1 MEDLLGYRGQKIVVT
16 GAASGM
22 GAATAELLLAL
33 GAEVHALD
41 IAPVSL
47 PVHQFIQ
54 TDLKDQASIEAGL
67 AKLPEQIF
75 GLFNCAGV
83 PSPPFSAFDTVMINF
98 TGMRYLTEGLIPR
111 IAAGGGIAA
120 IASTAGLAWKSNLLR
135 LREFLAMTD
144 FAAQAEWLRGEP
156 ELGSDC
162 YSFSKQAMILYCME
176 RAGALAAAEIRF
188 NCIAPAPTATA
199 FIDAQAPS
207 IGGLGVYDLFKPAHG
222 RFASPKDMGQ
232 AMVLLNSRLAGFVS
246 GVCLP
251 VDFGY
256 TAEVLTGQRDN
267 LVGLS

>member
-176 RAGALAAAEIRF
+176 RAGALAAAEIRASAHRHRVYRRPGAVHRRAWRLRF
-188 NCIAPAPTATA
+188 VQARAWALCQPQRYGASDGAAEQPAC
-199 FIDAQAPS
+199 
-207 IGGLGVYDLFKPAHG
+207 
-222 RFASPKDMGQ
+222 
-232 AMVLLNSRLAGFVS
+232 
-246 GVCLP
+246 GVCQRRVPASGFWLYRRGA
-251 VDFGY
+251 DG
-256 TAEVLTGQRDN
+256 TAG
-267 LVGLS
+267 

>member
-1 MEDLLGYRGQKIVVT
+1 MEDMLGYRGQKLVVT

-22 GAATAELLLAL
+22 GKATAELLLAL

-41 IAPVSL
+41 IAPVAL
-47 PVHQFIQ
+47 PVRQYIR
-54 TDLKDQASIEAGL
+54 TDLKDQASIDAAL
-67 AKLPEQIF
+67 SKLPDGIF

-83 PSPPFSAFDTVMINF
+83 PSPPFSIFDTVMINF
-98 TGMRYLTEGLIPR
+98 TGMRYLTEALVPR
-111 IAAGGGIAA
+111 IASGGGISA
-120 IASTAGLAWKSNLLR
+120 IASTAGLAWKSNLVR
-135 LREFLAMTD
+135 LRAFLAMTD
-144 FAAQAEWLRGEP
+144 FQAQAEWLRAEP

-176 RAGALAAAEIRF
+176 RAGALAGAEIRF

-199 FIDAQAPS
+199 FIDTQAPA

-222 RFASPKDMGQ
+222 RFASPADMGR
-232 AMVLLNSRLAGFVS
+232 ALVLLNSRLAGFVS

-256 TAEVLTGQRDN
+256 TAQVLAGQRDN